1 MKKRHSGTPET
12 PRSGKRAPAEALDV
26 HSLREL
32 VASSAA
38 AQPPIAV
45 DRPYA
50 ETLRN
55 SVDWLW
61 QTDAELNLTYLSRAL
76 DDTRDGPGESWL
88 GRSLLALADREAGD
102 ATPSP
107 LVVALRARRAFRD
120 CTVEWTSDSDQRV
133 CFRLTGLPFHDE
145 ATGAFAGF
153 RGTANATSEPA
164 EESGTAREL
173 MDLLEAAL
181 SERDQL
187 QQQLAE
193 IEDGSV
199 KERLAGIAHE
209 LRTPLNAIIG
219 FSELIRDRAF
229 GDDPRRYAEYGGNI
243 HRSGMKLL
251 QLVNRILDIA
261 EHESEAHAIEP
272 RPFDIEAVVR
282 ATIEIMSDSAATAHV
297 ALYLDVAD
305 ELPQAHGDRQ
315 MTRQILFH
323 LLSRILQRAPAGWAA
338 GIRVAPD
345 GTPDD
350 TPNEK
355 PGEGPEAADA
365 AGAAGLRV
373 TVWDAPAAGHESAG
387 PAGEMPGEMP
397 GDTPSDLPGDT
408 LEDTLEDTAG
418 GAREA
423 DISKGES
430 ESEAA
435 TDAGAQAAPEAA
447 GTDGDL
453 GSVVL
458 QHLAETMGARLEFTG
473 APGRGSEARLRLPPP
488 PPEPDGATESPEPA
502 GSAAPSD

>member
-1 MKKRHSGTPET
+1 MKKRKSGTPET

-26 HSLREL
+26 RSLREL

-76 DDTRDGPGESWL
+76 DDTEDGPGESWL

-133 CFRLTGLPFHDE
+133 RFRLTGLPFHDE

-153 RGTANATSEPA
+153 RGTASATSEPA
-164 EESGTAREL
+164 EESGPAREL

-219 FSELIRDRAF
+219 FSELIRDQAF

-243 HRSGMKLL
+243 HRSGLKLL

-261 EHESEAHAIEP
+261 EHESETHAIEP

-305 ELPQAHGDRQ
+305 ALPRAHGDRQ

-323 LLSRILQRAPAGWAA
+323 LVSRVLQRAPAGWAA
-338 GIRVAPD
+338 GIRLAADEIPGEVPD
-345 GTPDD
+345 EIPGET
-350 TPNEK
+350 TGEK
-355 PGEGPEAADA
+355 PDEPAGPAT
-365 AGAAGLRV
+365 GVLV
-373 TVWDAPAAGHESAG
+373 TVWDG
-387 PAGEMPGEMP
+387 P
-397 GDTPSDLPGDT
+397 GDGPGDAPGDA
-408 LEDTLEDTAG
+408 LEGTAG

-423 DISKGES
+423 DRPKRQPERQSEGQSGVES
-430 ESEAA
+430 E
-435 TDAGAQAAPEAA
+435 TDDKAQAGPRTAE
-447 GTDGDL
+447 TDGNLGPEDL
-453 GSVVL
+453 GPVVL
-458 QHLAETMGARLEFTG
+458 QHLAETMGARLSFAGE
-473 APGRGSEARLRLPPP
+473 PGRGSEARLYLPPP
-488 PPEPDGATESPEPA
+488 PPDLPEPA
-502 GSAAPSD
+502 EPPDLGQS